1 MNSPL
6 TQTDSYKLSHKGMMD
21 EGTEYI
27 YSNMTPR
34 SFKHLPVLPEFQD
47 DKAILFGLQHFIKDY
62 LIREWNETFFQR
74 PKTEVI
80 ARFKRRTDTYLGKD
94 SVHME
99 HFEALHDLGYL
110 PISIKALPEGA
121 GVNRQV
127 PFFTMVNTDPRFA
140 WLTNYLETII
150 SCETWKPCAT
160 ATIALGFRKMMARFA
175 METVGNTQGVEFQC
189 HGFEFRGMSGRY
201 DAASSGAGH
210 LLSFWGTDT
219 IPAID
224 MLEDFYNANADK
236 ELIAASV
243 PASEHSVSSL
253 GTSLIGELEFFR
265 KAITV
270 DYPTGIVSLVSDTY
284 DFWKA
289 ITVMA
294 AALKDDILNRKPN
307 AIGLAKVV
315 FRPDSGN
322 PTKIICGDPDA
333 PVGSPQYKGAVECLW
348 DIFGGTT
355 TPKGYRLLHER
366 VSLIYGDSIS
376 QRIAMDIL
384 TRLKAKGFA
393 SVGNIVFGI
402 GSFTY
407 NYLTRDVLGAAIKAT
422 WAQVNGKGYEIYK
435 DPVTDSG
442 LKKSA
447 KGLLRVDLV
456 GDNYILADCVTKE
469 QEAGGELKEVFR
481 DSRILRETSLAEMRG
496 YINES
501 VRRYLVAQGLIPS
514 AAS

>member
-1 MNSPL
+1 MSTPL
-6 TQTDSYKLSHKGMMD
+6 IQADAYKLSHKGLMD
-21 EGTEYI
+21 EFTEYI
-27 YSNMTPR
+27 YSNMTSR
-34 SFKHLPVLPEFQD
+34 SFKHLPVLPEFHD
-47 DKAILFGLQHFIKDY
+47 DKAVFFGLQHFIKDF
-62 LIREWNETFFQR
+62 LIKEWNQQFFQR
-74 PKTEVI
+74 PKKEVI
-80 ARFKRRTDTYLGKD
+80 ARFKRRTDTFLGKD
-94 SVHME
+94 SVSME

-127 PFFTMVNTDPRFA
+127 PFFTIINTDKRFA

-150 SCETWKPCAT
+150 SCETWKACAT
-160 ATIALGFRKMMARFA
+160 ATIALGFRKMQAKFA
-175 METVGNTQGVEFQC
+175 METVGNTNGIEFNC
-189 HGFEFRGMSGRY
+189 HGFEFRGMSGRH
-201 DAASSGAGH
+201 DAALSGAGH

-224 MLEDFYNANADK
+224 MLEEFYNADAEK
-236 ELIAASV
+236 EFIAASV

-284 DFWKA
+284 DYFRV
-289 ITVMA
+289 ITEYATV
-294 AALKDDILNRKPN
+294 LKEDILNRKPN

-322 PTKIICGDPDA
+322 PVKIICGDSDA
-333 PVGSPQYKGAVECLW
+333 PVGSPQYKGTVECLW
-348 DIFGGTT
+348 EIFGGTVT
-355 TPKGYRLLHER
+355 AKGYKLLHER
-366 VSLIYGDSIS
+366 VGVIYGDSIT
-376 QRIAMDIL
+376 QLIHFEIL

-393 SVGNIVFGI
+393 SPNVIFGI

-422 WAQVNGKGYEIYK
+422 WAQVNGKGYEIFK
-435 DPVTDSG
+435 DPITDSG

-447 KGLLRVDLV
+447 KGLLRVDKV
-456 GDNYILADCVTKE
+456 GDNYVLTDCVTKE
-469 QEAGGELKEVFR
+469 QEAGGELVEVFR
-481 DSRILRETSLAEMRG
+481 NSQILVEHSLGDMRSRINENVANYLKSL
-496 YINES
+496 
-501 VRRYLVAQGLIPS
+501 GLG
-514 AAS
+514 